1 MSAATSQR
9 TLPRVVPIAA
19 PTTTEVL
26 DAIRRD
32 TLSVAEQ
39 PIVGL
44 ADGRLRGTETLVRW
58 LHPRLGLLLPHRFLP
73 LVHLAG
79 AAPAL
84 DLLVLRTA
92 CRWLAG
98 SPETPSTSVN
108 VSRAS
113 LLRRGFV
120 TAVLHTLREHGVE
133 GHRIML
139 ELSEHLTL
147 DDLELVR
154 DELGALRRAGIH
166 LVLDDLG
173 AGATTLQHVRTVE
186 PSWVKVDRSLVTGVD
201 TSPARLRV
209 VERVVDLVRSTG
221 AGVTAEGIEHP
232 AEAAALVRVG
242 CEQGQ
247 GWLFGRPVLQ
257 PATDRIGDHGDDQR
271 PQERPGAEH
280 RRQPLG
286 RGGLPARQAG

>member
-1 MSAATSQR
+1 MSVVISQR
-9 TLPRVVPIAA
+9 TLPRVVPVAA
-19 PTTTEVL
+19 PTTAEVL
-26 DAIRRD
+26 DAIRNE
-32 TLSVAEQ
+32 TLGVAQQ

-98 SPETPSTSVN
+98 SPTTPSTSVN

-133 GHRIML
+133 GQRIML

-154 DELGALRRAGIH
+154 DELGTLRRAGIH

-186 PSWVKVDRSLVTGVD
+186 PSWVKVDRSLVVGVD
-201 TSPARLRV
+201 TSPRRLRT
-209 VERVVDLVRSTG
+209 VERVVDLARSTG
-221 AGVTAEGIEHP
+221 AGVTAEGIEHQS
-232 AEAAALVRVG
+232 EAAALVRVG

-257 PATDRIGDHGDDQR
+257 PPTDRIDDHGDDQR
-271 PQERPGAEH
+271 PQERPRPEH
-280 RRQPLG
+280 RRQPVVS
-286 RGGLPARQAG
+286 GGLPARQAW